1 MAYDE
6 AIKIINIQKT
16 KRFFNFTDEY
26 YITDKSNIKLY
37 DDIIFTLYTTEVT
50 DWDLEISYSSED
62 QPEYSQHYLC
72 WHAEKVKDIFGNEG
86 SNDYRLLYQF
96 EKKYLGY
103 RTLKYHKQEEKSSG
117 GRWGNPMIP
126 MIRMSEVYYIAAE
139 AICSKNI
146 VEAQGYIEKVKDGRG
161 VSVDLSSLDKDGLVN
176 MIVNDAQREL
186 SGEGQVFFMFKRLNR
201 QVLNYSGTTGSSV
214 VKKPILPTEANFVL
228 PLPDS
233 ESNIK

>member
-1 MAYDE
+1 MENSTNPDE
-6 AIKIINIQKT
+6 QQYLSSLKSAC
-16 KRFFNFTDEY
+16 FN
-26 YITDKSNIKLY
+26 
-37 DDIIFTLYTTEVT
+37 
-50 DWDLEISYSSED
+50 
-62 QPEYSQHYLC
+62 PEQ
-72 WHAEKVKDIFGNEG
+72 
-86 SNDYRLLYQF
+86 
-96 EKKYLGY
+96 
-103 RTLKYHKQEEKSSG
+103 
-117 GRWGNPMIP
+117 
-126 MIRMSEVYYIAAE
+126 
-139 AICSKNI
+139 
-146 VEAQGYIEKVKDGRG
+146 YIEKVKDGRG